1 MTLTAELSLYPF
13 DPDYIPPIK
22 AFIAFLN
29 DVDGLHV
36 ETHATCSIISGA
48 DQLVFDT
55 LRDGL
60 RWCAEHHGK
69 VVLVSKFLPGLVVD

>member
-13 DPDYIPPIK
+13 NPDYIPPIK
-22 AFIAFLN
+22 GFIAFLN

-36 ETHATCSIISGA
+36 ETHATCTIISGE

-60 RWCAEHHGK
+60 RWCSDQHGK
-69 VVLVSKFLPGLVVD
+69 VVLVSKFLPGMSV